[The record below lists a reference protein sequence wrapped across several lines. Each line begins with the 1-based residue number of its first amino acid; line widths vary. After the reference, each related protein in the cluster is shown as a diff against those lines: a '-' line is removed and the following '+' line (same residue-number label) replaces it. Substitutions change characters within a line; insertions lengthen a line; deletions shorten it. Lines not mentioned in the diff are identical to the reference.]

1 MAYISQFKYYTNNG
15 VAPTDANFG
24 SYQYV
29 SLFDIVN
36 NFMLMY
42 NGNHSLVN
50 NEERFKILFHA
61 KRAIQELNY
70 DAFRE
75 VKTLQLTVA
84 DDLRF
89 ILPSNYVNWVR
100 ISMYKDGYIRPLTEN
115 IQVMSTIQYEQDING
130 TVIFDI
136 NDNVVYIDPSR
147 LNEDRLDGVQKSIY
161 LNSSNPQNGN
171 LGWNIDGAW
180 YFSYTI
186 GARYGLNTETANFNP
201 TFRVDNK
208 AGVINFSSDM
218 RKSHVF

>member
-1 MAYISQFKYYTNNG
+1 
-15 VAPTDANFG
+15 
-24 SYQYV
+24 
-29 SLFDIVN
+29 
-36 NFMLMY
+36 
-42 NGNHSLVN
+42 
-50 NEERFKILFHA
+50 
-61 KRAIQELNY
+61 
-70 DAFRE
+70 
-75 VKTLQLTVA
+75 
-84 DDLRF
+84 
-89 ILPSNYVNWVR
+89 
-100 ISMYKDGYIRPLTEN
+100 MYKDGYIRPLTEN
-115 IQVMSTIQYEQDING
+115 IQVMSTIQYEQNING
-130 TVIFDI
+130 TIVFDI

-218 RKSHVF
+218 REESCILEYISDGMEGGDDTSVSVNKLFEKYIYAYINYEILDKKLGVQEYIVTRARKDKRAAYLNAKIRISKIHPGKLLMNLRGIDKIIK

>member
-1 MAYISQFKYYTNNG
+1 
-15 VAPTDANFG
+15 
-24 SYQYV
+24 
-29 SLFDIVN
+29 
-36 NFMLMY
+36 
-42 NGNHSLVN
+42 
-50 NEERFKILFHA
+50 
-61 KRAIQELNY
+61 
-70 DAFRE
+70 
-75 VKTLQLTVA
+75 
-84 DDLRF
+84 
-89 ILPSNYVNWVR
+89 
-100 ISMYKDGYIRPLTEN
+100 
-115 IQVMSTIQYEQDING
+115 MSTIQYEQNING
-130 TVIFDI
+130 TIVFDI

-218 RKSHVF
+218 REESCILEYISDGMEGGDDTSVSVNKLFEKYIYAYINYEILDKKLGVQEYIVTRARKDKRAAYLNAKIRISKIHPGKLLMNLRGIDKIIKILVVYLFCCS